1 MTKHDATIKALEI
14 VTNINLENEL
24 DQMEHIQD
32 EKEYKLILNQLEKIH
47 YELVK
52 KLKKLKDNA

>member
-1 MTKHDATIKALEI
+1 MTKYDATIIALEI

-24 DQMEHIQD
+24 DQLENIQD
-32 EKEYKLILNQLEKIH
+32 EKEYKLILNQLERIN

-52 KLKKLKDNA
+52 RLKKLKANC

>member
-1 MTKHDATIKALEI
+1 MTKHDATIIALEI

-24 DQMEHIQD
+24 DQMENIQD
-32 EKEYKLILNQLEKIH
+32 EKEYKLILNQLERIN

-52 KLKKLKDNA
+52 RLKKLKDNG

>member
-24 DQMEHIQD
+24 DQIENIQD
-32 EKEYKLILNQLEKIH
+32 EKEYKLILNQLERIN

-52 KLKKLKDNA
+52 RLKKLKDNG